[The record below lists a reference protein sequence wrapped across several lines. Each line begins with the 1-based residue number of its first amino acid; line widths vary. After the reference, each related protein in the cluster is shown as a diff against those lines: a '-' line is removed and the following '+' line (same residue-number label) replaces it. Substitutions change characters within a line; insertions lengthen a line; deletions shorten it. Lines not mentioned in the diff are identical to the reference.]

1 MKCFKYIDIYGPK
14 FTFTVFQSRYYKTFL
29 GGILT
34 IISITLMFLLCFLF
48 GRDFFYKEN
57 PRVLISN
64 EKPTKYSIFN
74 LTQNDLLLAWR
85 INDLEGNEVNLTG
98 KLYPIFYYFSIEKSS
113 ISGKIINSKRLN
125 LKYSKCNYTRRS
137 ELDWLSDLNN
147 YYCVDFN
154 YLSFG
159 GASENSFFYYFSIYI
174 SYCENGINYQE
185 NKCSSLNDLNT
196 FIDNQWEFELIYP
209 EYYFQPND
217 LSTPLKISYSSYKQ
231 TLTKNLQ
238 KKDIFTFQ
246 NVQFKDD
253 QGILFSEITN
263 TNIIALSS
271 HTNDYLLVDD
281 ENLVSEGKKSF
292 IYYCD
297 FYMSKD
303 FIQYSRSYL
312 KIQDIFAVSASLI
325 KIIIILFQ
333 FICNFY
339 GIAEREMKII
349 KSFINFNKEK
359 KVQMIKKI
367 KIPKICNS
375 LIINNKKQ
383 YSKYYDYSISDSNFS
398 QNNGSENY
406 ILKLNH
412 MNSSSIDN
420 NYKEIIKGI
429 KISKTMDF
437 NLSQKE
443 DIKEKKIKM
452 SNIEYKNF
460 QKIISNK
467 SIFDSNL
474 GNIYNS
480 SFLFKF
486 YAFGN
491 FDCLR
496 HNKNYKIYGL
506 AKRCT
511 EKLFDI
517 TYYIQ
522 IIKELKFLEA
532 IIYEEEYRK
541 MALQFLKNPNIH
553 NEKELNFFY
562 GNIFQAQE
570 LINFDIIVNKFKELR
585 DIEYGFKENSDSY
598 KKSNVVIND
607 IDNKII
613 SFLNNDVQNKIEQKS

>member
-1 MKCFKYIDIYGPK
+1 
-14 FTFTVFQSRYYKTFL
+14 
-29 GGILT
+29 
-34 IISITLMFLLCFLF
+34 MFLLCFLF

-113 ISGKIINSKRLN
+113 NSFHSTGFRAIAFKANAIEAIEKSSISGKIINSKRLN

-159 GASENSFFYYFSIYI
+159 GASENSFFYYFFIYI

-325 KIIIILFQ
+325 KIIII
-333 FICNFY
+333 
-339 GIAEREMKII
+339 
-349 KSFINFNKEK
+349 
-359 KVQMIKKI
+359 
-367 KIPKICNS
+367 
-375 LIINNKKQ
+375 
-383 YSKYYDYSISDSNFS
+383 
-398 QNNGSENY
+398 
-406 ILKLNH
+406 
-412 MNSSSIDN
+412 
-420 NYKEIIKGI
+420 
-429 KISKTMDF
+429 
-437 NLSQKE
+437 
-443 DIKEKKIKM
+443 
-452 SNIEYKNF
+452 
-460 QKIISNK
+460 
-467 SIFDSNL
+467 
-474 GNIYNS
+474 
-480 SFLFKF
+480 
-486 YAFGN
+486 
-491 FDCLR
+491 
-496 HNKNYKIYGL
+496 
-506 AKRCT
+506 
-511 EKLFDI
+511 
-517 TYYIQ
+517 
-522 IIKELKFLEA
+522 
-532 IIYEEEYRK
+532 
-541 MALQFLKNPNIH
+541 
-553 NEKELNFFY
+553 FF
-562 GNIFQAQE
+562 
-570 LINFDIIVNKFKELR
+570 
-585 DIEYGFKENSDSY
+585 
-598 KKSNVVIND
+598 
-607 IDNKII
+607 
-613 SFLNNDVQNKIEQKS
+613 

>member
-1 MKCFKYIDIYGPK
+1 
-14 FTFTVFQSRYYKTFL
+14 
-29 GGILT
+29 
-34 IISITLMFLLCFLF
+34 
-48 GRDFFYKEN
+48 
-57 PRVLISN
+57 
-64 EKPTKYSIFN
+64 
-74 LTQNDLLLAWR
+74 
-85 INDLEGNEVNLTG
+85 
-98 KLYPIFYYFSIEKSS
+98 
-113 ISGKIINSKRLN
+113 
-125 LKYSKCNYTRRS
+125 
-137 ELDWLSDLNN
+137 
-147 YYCVDFN
+147 
-154 YLSFG
+154 
-159 GASENSFFYYFSIYI
+159 
-174 SYCENGINYQE
+174 
-185 NKCSSLNDLNT
+185 
-196 FIDNQWEFELIYP
+196 
-209 EYYFQPND
+209 
-217 LSTPLKISYSSYKQ
+217 
-231 TLTKNLQ
+231 
-238 KKDIFTFQ
+238 
-246 NVQFKDD
+246 
-253 QGILFSEITN
+253 
-263 TNIIALSS
+263 
-271 HTNDYLLVDD
+271 
-281 ENLVSEGKKSF
+281 
-292 IYYCD
+292 
-297 FYMSKD
+297 
-303 FIQYSRSYL
+303 
-312 KIQDIFAVSASLI
+312 
-325 KIIIILFQ
+325 
-333 FICNFY
+333 
-339 GIAEREMKII
+339 
-349 KSFINFNKEK
+349 
-359 KVQMIKKI
+359 MIKKI

-383 YSKYYDYSISDSNFS
+383 YSKYYDYSISDSNLS
-398 QNNGSENY
+398 QNNGSENN

-420 NYKEIIKGI
+420 NYKDIIKGI

-480 SFLFKF
+480 SFLSKF